1 MQWLMAPGLGV
12 GLKLIPELSSIAEIV
27 DYLDETTPRAT
38 ELTDSAIEVSTATEQ
53 DDDSVKSCTE
63 LLARKLFSCCHKDSG
78 EGCFS
83 CTCCTCSPCCTDD
96 AEGAGGAVLSAK
108 QHENWSVL
116 GQAKM
121 NCQQIRMSL
130 FLTYS
135 SRHDSSE
142 HEMSRIDF
150 LRFCKDSKISECKD
164 LPATVL
170 TEFFDQAVFEL
181 PEHCGPDFVAG
192 F

>member
-1 MQWLMAPGLGV
+1 MQWLMAPGVGV
-12 GLKLIPELSSIAEIV
+12 GIKLVPELSSIAEIV
-27 DYLDETTPRAT
+27 DYLDETTPRVT
-38 ELTDSAIEVSTATEQ
+38 ELADSPIVLPTATEQ

-78 EGCFS
+78 EGCSS
-83 CTCCTCSPCCTDD
+83 CTCSTAD
-96 AEGAGGAVLSAK
+96 AEGAAGAVLSAK

-135 SRHDSSE
+135 SK
-142 HEMSRIDF
+142 HEMSRLDF

-164 LPATVL
+164 LPPTVL
-170 TEFFDQAVFEL
+170 TEFFDQAVFGL
-181 PEHCGPDFVAG
+181 PEHCQS
-192 F
+192 